1 MSEKGCIKEKLAAH
15 LRRCG
20 WIYIVGIA
28 VLIFLNNMI
37 YSMTR
42 PRVPE
47 ENTVRVMAV
56 NQNVDFTRQ
65 EKEWLADVQAAD
77 ESVLLLEFE
86 TIPYDSNRYE
96 TGMAMPVKLMAG
108 GYDLLIADEVGF
120 GAMVNFGVLAPL
132 EDYLDESDG
141 ERIEVT
147 NAETGETFVGALR
160 MDFLGMED
168 VYVAL
173 SVNSENPEST
183 WTAFKTLREM
193 KGEAE

>member
-1 MSEKGCIKEKLAAH
+1 MSEKGSLKEKLAAH

-20 WIYIVGIA
+20 WIYIAGIVA
-28 VLIFLNNMI
+28 LVFLNNMI
-37 YSMTR
+37 YTMTR

-47 ENTVRVMAV
+47 ENTVRVMMV
-56 NQNVDFTRQ
+56 NQDADFSRQ
-65 EKEWLADVQAAD
+65 GKEWLADVQAAD
-77 ESVLLLEFE
+77 ESVLSLEFE
-86 TIPYDSNRYE
+86 SIPYDSERYE

-120 GAMVNFGVLAPL
+120 GAMVSFGALAPL
-132 EDYLDESDG
+132 EDYLEETDA
-141 ERIEVT
+141 ERVEVT

-183 WTAFKTLREM
+183 WTAFKVLREM
-193 KGEAE
+193 KGEAK

>member
-1 MSEKGCIKEKLAAH
+1 MSEKGNIKEKLAAH

-20 WIYIVGIA
+20 WIYIVGVVA
-28 VLIFLNNMI
+28 LVFLNNLI
-37 YSMTR
+37 YTMSR

-56 NQNVDFTRQ
+56 NQYADFSRQ
-65 EKEWLADVQAAD
+65 EKKWLADVQAAD
-77 ESVLLLEFE
+77 DSVLSLEFE
-86 TIPYDSNRYE
+86 TIPYDSERYE

-120 GAMVNFGVLAPL
+120 AAMVNFGALAPL
-132 EDYLDESDG
+132 EDYLDESDA
-141 ERIEVT
+141 ERVEVT
-147 NAETGETFVGALR
+147 NAETGETFVGALK
-160 MDFLGMED
+160 MDFLGMKD